1 MTSPL
6 ARGGWL
12 WNVKLMSSTS
22 SGPGALPRLVFY
34 AAALVMALLHV
45 FVTFRGL
52 SSADGMDQAQLA
64 RQIARTGSYQ
74 SLVTEPYAWAQME
87 TAQKQNTPMAMPE
100 TVQPPLQPL
109 LWSVAFRFMQPWLV
123 YDPVLGSAVY
133 MLDRVIACFGVAW
146 YLLTIFLTHGAAR
159 KLFDEHVAAITA
171 VALLVCEPA
180 WELMVSGASRA
191 MLLPLFAMAFRLYAS
206 AASRAVENRGAF
218 LPLTLLGFVCALM
231 VMTHWMALWI
241 VLGVIVGV
249 ALFLPRGRAGVIGVV
264 LFPALA
270 LGAWGWWNLQ
280 LCGDPLGGIKA
291 LMQAQSS
298 SIGYDSLIRDF
309 TPSVPLLQ
317 VDDLVRRVGL
327 GWQEQLGGLF
337 AHFGHAVLALLFFV
351 ALIHRF
357 RKPEAAAAR
366 WMLAV
371 VLVCV
376 ALGMGLLGLPG
387 RADDKNALYI
397 VLMPAM
403 CAMGAAMLVILWSRF
418 QPVDGSGFLARWG
431 APLIAIG
438 ITALPMAVNLPVLM
452 KFGLTMGGKIPPH
465 WPPFLPERA
474 YILRLLLEKDEYVI
488 SDSPAFVAWYADVPC
503 VNLPVQRDDHE
514 TIKAKAAERGAKLAG
529 FVMTP
534 ISAKVERI
542 TDIYTGPYSE
552 WRDLI
557 MRGPMLAFDK
567 DFVPHPD
574 FPFKTP
580 VPLVGTAIGD
590 KENLSLSMTFYTDK
604 ARTIRK
610 Q

>member
-1 MTSPL
+1 
-6 ARGGWL
+6 
-12 WNVKLMSSTS
+12 MSSNS

-52 SSADGMDQAQLA
+52 SSAEGMDQAQLA
-64 RQIARTGSYQ
+64 RQIARSGSYQ
-74 SLVTEPYAWAQME
+74 TRAMQPYAWAQME
-87 TAQKQNTPMAMPE
+87 TAQKQATPLAMPE

-123 YDPVLGSAVY
+123 YDPVGSGAVY

-146 YLLTIFLTHGAAR
+146 YLLTIFFTHGAAR
-159 KLFDEHVAAITA
+159 RLFDEQVAAIAA

-180 WELMVSGASRA
+180 WQMMVSGAPRA
-191 MLLPLFAMAFRLYAS
+191 MLLPLFALAFRLYA
-206 AASRAVENRGAF
+206 AAACRAVENRGAF
-218 LPLTLLGFVCALM
+218 MPMTLLGIVCALM
-231 VMTHWMALWI
+231 VLAHWMALWI

-249 ALFLPRGRAGVIGVV
+249 AVFLPRGKADAIVV
-264 LFPALA
+264 ALVPALT
-270 LGAWGWWNLQ
+270 LGAWGWWNTQ

-291 LMQAQSS
+291 LLQAQSS
-298 SIGYDSLIRDF
+298 AVAHDSLLRDF

-317 VDDLVRRVGL
+317 VDDLLRRVGL
-327 GWQEQLGGLF
+327 GWQEQIGHILAHLGYG
-337 AHFGHAVLALLFFV
+337 VPALLFFI

-357 RKPEAAAAR
+357 RKVEAGAAR
-366 WMLAV
+366 WMMAV
-371 VLVCV
+371 VFACV
-376 ALGMGLLGLPG
+376 ALGMGLLGL
-387 RADDKNALYI
+387 ADKESDDNALYI

-403 CAMGAAMLVILWSRF
+403 STFGAAMLVILWSRF
-418 QPVDGSGFLARWG
+418 QVVADNFNFMARWG
-431 APLIAIG
+431 AALAAIL
-438 ITALPMAVNLPVLM
+438 ITALPMMVNLPVLM

-474 YILRLLLEKDEYVI
+474 YILRLLLEKDEFVI

-503 VNLPVQRDDHE
+503 VNLPVQRADYE
-514 TIKAKAAERGAKLAG
+514 TMKAKAAERGAKLAG

-534 ISAKVERI
+534 VSAKVERI
-542 TDIYTGPYSE
+542 TDVYTGPYSE

-567 DFVPHPD
+567 DFLPHPE

-580 VPLVGTAIGD
+580 IPLVGVPIGD

-604 ARTIRK
+604 GRTIRK
-610 Q
+610 